1 MISTL
6 YASMNLDK
14 ETNVAIETTSV
25 VSLNKPLGWRRD
37 KCQIK
42 QQCEEGKVLT
52 EQRLFNLAKTLDKCC
67 LTESTTDCVSSL
79 TTQPP
84 YVGVPERFQGKVKTG
99 NLPDAVLYNS
109 SSK

>member
-14 ETNVAIETTSV
+14 ETNVATETTSV
-25 VSLNKPLGWRRD
+25 VSLKPLGWRRD

-67 LTESTTDCVSSL
+67 LTESTTECK
-79 TTQPP
+79 QPHNP
-84 YVGVPERFQGKVKTG
+84 APICGGPRAVPRE
-99 NLPDAVLYNS
+99 
-109 SSK
+109 SKNRELARCGFA